1 MNVKCLTVKIIRLK
15 YGSVYLDPQYLITLI
30 QSDTE
35 NSLFS
40 LVSSLV
46 HSYMTGGLV
55 LVSFSMVSAVGLS
68 NLSAVNMG
76 LPRNQ
81 CIIGISLVLGI
92 MLPTY
97 MRDPDVK
104 FQTGEQRR

>member
-1 MNVKCLTVKIIRLK
+1 MA
-15 YGSVYLDPQYLITLI
+15 VYLII
-30 QSDTE
+30 QFDTE
-35 NSLFS
+35 NYLFRVH
-40 LVSSLV
+40 LVSICV
-46 HSYMTGGLV
+46 HSYITGGLV

-97 MRDPDVK
+97 MRDPGVK